1 MRTWDLIIVGLG
13 AVGSAALRAASEHGA
28 TVLGLEQFLPANAH
42 GSSHGHSRIFR
53 HAYFEH
59 PGYVP
64 LLQHATSRVESLER
78 ETGRALLH
86 RCGMLLMGP
95 RHSTVV
101 RGSLESARRW
111 NLPVEALDAT
121 MLRARFPW
129 FALPDDAVGAF
140 EADAGIVRPEAVVQ
154 AAVRVARARGAEVRT
169 AVRVREV
176 VEDRDGVTVVT
187 DAGSER
193 GAAAIIAA
201 GAWASRLMPE
211 FAPWLEVTR
220 QVQAWLSPTA
230 GTDAS
235 ALPCWLWDR
244 GPRRRAIYGLAP
256 DPAAPGGPD
265 GSPSPSRFPK
275 LAFHG
280 SDVVVDPDQ
289 GAAPVA
295 TSDTDAI
302 LDGCRAI
309 APSLAGRVVAATT
322 CLYTMSPD
330 ENFLVGRRPGSR
342 RTFFAAGL
350 SGHGF
355 KLAPAL
361 GDALCGLALQGRT
374 DLSVGF
380 LSPGRLGSMPA
391 P

>member
-1 MRTWDLIIVGLG
+1 MRTWDVIIVGLG
-13 AVGSAALRAASEHGA
+13 AVGSAALRTASECGA
-28 TVLGLEQFLPANAH
+28 KVLGLEQFVPANAR

-64 LLQHATSRVESLER
+64 LLKHATARVESLER
-78 ETGRALLH
+78 EARSALLH

-95 RHSTVV
+95 AGSSVV
-101 RGSLESARRW
+101 RGSLESARQW
-111 NLPVEALDAT
+111 KLPVEALDAT
-121 MLRARFPW
+121 MIRRRFPW
-129 FALPDDAVGAF
+129 FAVPDDAVGAF

-176 VEDRDGVTVVT
+176 VEDRDGVSVET

-193 GAAAIIAA
+193 GAAAIIAT

-211 FAPWLEVTR
+211 LAPWLEVTR

-230 GTDAS
+230 GTDA
-235 ALPCWLWDR
+235 ATLPCWLWDR
-244 GPRRRAIYGLAP
+244 GPGRRAIYGLAA
-256 DPAAPGGPD
+256 DPAAPD
-265 GSPSPSRFPK
+265 GSPSRLPK
-275 LAFHG
+275 VAFHG

-295 TSDTDAI
+295 TADTDAI

-309 APSLAGRVVAATT
+309 APPLAGRVVAATT

-330 ENFLVGRRPGSR
+330 EHFLVGPRPGCR
-342 RTFFAAGL
+342 RTHFAAGL

-361 GDALCGLALQGRT
+361 GDALASLALQGRT
-374 DLSVGF
+374 DLSIGF
-380 LSPGRLGSMPA
+380 LSPGRFGSPPA
-391 P
+391 R